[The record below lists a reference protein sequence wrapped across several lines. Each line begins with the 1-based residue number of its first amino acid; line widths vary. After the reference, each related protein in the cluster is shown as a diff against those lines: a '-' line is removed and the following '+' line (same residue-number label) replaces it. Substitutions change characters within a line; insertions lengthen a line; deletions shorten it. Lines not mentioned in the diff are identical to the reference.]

1 LSITLQ
7 ASAPATSDRAVV
19 FACDGRYL
27 PYALF
32 AAARIAALH
41 PARDFDIC
49 ICALGETLSVPSNLA
64 PLGMRVC
71 RVETGGALAG
81 LRLDARRTEA
91 AYLRLALP
99 AAFGGEYARLL
110 YLDSDVFPQGGDWRA
125 LIGLDLGGRPIGA
138 VRDNLQWRAPRRNP
152 LQFRRLG
159 LGPASYFNSGLML
172 IDVAAY
178 NGQEVLERCLALAA
192 ARPDRLVGLDQE
204 LLNAVLHGDW
214 AELSPVWNWQYTR
227 ASMLFEA
234 LESAHLVH
242 FIGGKKPWGHTGGA
256 LPPRFRDA
264 YRAFFAAHCPELP
277 PVPHDGL
284 RPHQNRRYLR
294 DVLLR
299 HYLAVGSFS
308 DYLDRFETDL
318 TVLRGR

>member
-41 PARDFDIC
+41 PARDFDMC

-125 LIGLDLGGRPIGA
+125 LIGLDLRGRPIGA

-214 AELSPVWNWQYTR
+214 AELSPVWNWQ
-227 ASMLFEA
+227 
-234 LESAHLVH
+234 
-242 FIGGKKPWGHTGGA
+242 
-256 LPPRFRDA
+256 
-264 YRAFFAAHCPELP
+264 
-277 PVPHDGL
+277 
-284 RPHQNRRYLR
+284 
-294 DVLLR
+294 
-299 HYLAVGSFS
+299 
-308 DYLDRFETDL
+308 
-318 TVLRGR
+318 

>member
-1 LSITLQ
+1 MAITFE
-7 ASAPATSDRAVV
+7 ASLPAASDRAVV

-32 AAARIAALH
+32 AAARMAALH
-41 PARDFDIC
+41 PGRDFDIC
-49 ICALGETLSVPSNLA
+49 LCALGETLAVPDSLA
-64 PLGMRVC
+64 PLGLRTC
-71 RVETGGALAG
+71 RIETGGALGG

-99 AAFGGEYARLL
+99 AAFRAEYRRIL
-110 YLDSDVFPQGGDWRA
+110 YLDSDVFPQGGDWRT
-125 LIGLDLGGRPIGA
+125 LMGVDLGGRAIGA
-138 VRDNLQWRAPRRNP
+138 VRDNLQWRTPRRRP

-159 LGPASYFNSGLML
+159 LGPAAYFNSGLLL
-172 IDVAAY
+172 IDVDAF
-178 NGQEVLERCLALAA
+178 NGQAVLERCLALAA
-192 ARPDRLVGLDQE
+192 ARADRLVGLDQE

-234 LESAHLVH
+234 MEGAHLVH
-242 FIGGKKPWGHTGGA
+242 FIGGKKPWGHAGGA
-256 LPPRFRDA
+256 LPLRFRDA

-277 PVPHDGL
+277 PIPEEGL
-284 RPHQNRRYLR
+284 RPRQNRRYLR

-299 HYLAVGSFS
+299 HYLAVGSFC
-308 DYLDRFETDL
+308 DYLDRFESDL
-318 TVLRGR
+318 TVIR